1 MNLNQKDMAEL
12 RGKMAELKILDSKGL
27 STELGRFALMT
38 SREMKKIAP
47 VDKENLVKNIVGYK
61 KGKTAIVESKAPYS
75 GFVEFSGNKALEPSR
90 KIPFFYPTIN
100 RNVKTLIERLNRKI
114 KQALK

>member
-27 STELGRFALMT
+27 STELGRFALLT
-38 SREMKKIAP
+38 SRDIKKVAP
-47 VDKENLVKNIVGYK
+47 VDTGNLKDNVVGYK

-75 GFVEFSGNKALEPSR
+75 GFVEFSGNKALLPDR

-100 RNVKTLIERLNRKI
+100 RNVRTLIERLNRKI